1 MPTSMPLL
9 FAHRPHIPQSCG
21 LFARDA
27 RETITRPLGTSVH
40 SQADAATAKA
50 SRRDQSERPQGDECR
65 PVASVARQDGARF
78 CCSGGPC
85 DENLASTANPRSS
98 LPANHV
104 DVICSHPHMGR
115 QALLIVRRGPIIP
128 RPYNKVLKESH
139 AAAASTSRQG
149 LAENTRH
156 AMAPGVHRRGSPS
169 GCDAPPSRGF
179 PQVAPAD
186 EPHASPYARHSGR
199 AAWR

>member
-1 MPTSMPLL
+1 MPLL

-85 DENLASTANPRSS
+85 DENLASRQPPRQPRRCH
-98 LPANHV
+98 LLAPTHGPTGPA
-104 DVICSHPHMGR
+104 DRP
-115 QALLIVRRGPIIP
+115 P

-149 LAENTRH
+149 LAENTWH

-169 GCDAPPSRGF
+169 GCVAPPSRGF